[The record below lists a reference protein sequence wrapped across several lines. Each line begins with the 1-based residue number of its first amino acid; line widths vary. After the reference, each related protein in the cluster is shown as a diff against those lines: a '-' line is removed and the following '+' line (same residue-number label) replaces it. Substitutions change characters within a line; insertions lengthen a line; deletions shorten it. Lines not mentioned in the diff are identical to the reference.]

1 MRWFFLWLLVQF
13 CTWGL
18 DIVQICEFSKFFF
31 PIFVPQ
37 NAKLYTNNESCQG
50 ALCSHFIN
58 DIKWYKPTYFG
69 SYNWAADTR
78 KIYTMCT
85 ARKCT
90 VYAKQKKM
98 FNLETWFTSWKK
110 SAGRKEE
117 NKINAKEKASS

>member
-50 ALCSHFIN
+50 ALCPHFIN
-58 DIKWYKPTYFG
+58 DISQHILAVTTEQQILGKFILCVQQESVQCMQNK
-69 SYNWAADTR
+69 
-78 KIYTMCT
+78 
-85 ARKCT
+85 RKC
-90 VYAKQKKM
+90 
-98 FNLETWFTSWKK
+98 S
-110 SAGRKEE
+110 
-117 NKINAKEKASS
+117 I